1 MTGVIGEKPENHT
14 PLKEIEVSERAR
26 ERERERE
33 RESEIEREIERDVK
47 EGGLSNNIVL
57 FVCWCGA

>member
-14 PLKEIEVSERAR
+14 PLKEIEVSER
-26 ERERERE
+26 ERERER
-33 RESEIEREIERDVK
+33 EREIERDVK

-57 FVCWCGA
+57 FVCWCGT

>member
-14 PLKEIEVSERAR
+14 PLKEIEES

-33 RESEIEREIERDVK
+33 MIRKVTATRELTHQSTDL
-47 EGGLSNNIVL
+47 GL
-57 FVCWCGA
+57 